1 MGQVQIYSRLD
12 QEAQRSLQDYRVSI
26 GLPAVAE
33 FQRPPKIQQ
42 IGDWVDSL
50 AYKHLGRPWDIFGTG
65 TFRPIVRRW
74 RNPRGFAAIETSVK
88 DPSVVKLQA
97 SDFTERLASH
107 SPSEEYVQRFFRTW
121 IQRLSERLSE
131 GLSNRV
137 DYFVGFEAGPLSG
150 ANHFHALLAANG
162 ILRQMSLE
170 AELLRQYRERG
181 KSAQDFARNE
191 QLLLWGY
198 LYRTAGRSLIL
209 PFDPGRGAGWY
220 IAAEYVGKK
229 QLDWDI
235 SFEDGARP
243 PRSPT
248 KGGNSDLMKSAELGR
263 DFYHMTLGRWHR

>member
-12 QEAQRSLQDYRVSI
+12 QEAQKTLQDYRVSI
-26 GLPAVAE
+26 GLPAVAQ
-33 FQRPPKIQQ
+33 FQRTPKIQQ

-50 AYKHLGRPWDIFGTG
+50 AYKHLGRPWDIFATG
-65 TFRPIVRRW
+65 TFRPVVRRW

-88 DPSVVKLQA
+88 DPSVVKLHARHFSEQ
-97 SDFTERLASH
+97 LASH
-107 SPSEEYVQRFFRTW
+107 SPSEEHVQRFFRGW
-121 IQRLSERLSE
+121 IQRLSEGLSE
-131 GLSNRV
+131 GLSSRV
-137 DYFVGFEAGPLSG
+137 DFFVGFEAGPLSG

-162 ILRQMSLE
+162 ILQQMSLE

-235 SFEDGARP
+235 SFEDGAML

-248 KGGNSDLMKSAELGR
+248 KCGNSDLMKSAELGR